1 MLSEKSLK
9 KILLLDD
16 AFCELL
22 NDRASLLDDLVLNP
36 ELESIVFYNLLKNNG
51 VNLDFAYSLM
61 KLFMYKIYFQYSF
74 FFVNDFSYNVADK
87 IKTFFSLNAKMFPF
101 DDIKSALKKF
111 LKNDKAVLCDK
122 IPFNKPSNG
131 WWLYLL
137 DTDKQIFSKLT
148 PDFIDVKDS
157 EQYYAVAKILSNP
170 DYDRSFIVVE
180 TSAVVGVN
188 WIKTVLLKI
197 KIPIYRVVESI
208 ATYKKNVVHLIE
220 ITGNIDQNDKRF
232 GKVIQVSDVKLQL
245 LKKIGGYFQF
255 VQTTDIDNLVEF
267 SK

>member
-1 MLSEKSLK
+1 MISEKNLK
-9 KILLLDD
+9 KILLIDD

-22 NDRASLLDDLVLNP
+22 NDRYNLVGDFALNP
-36 ELESIVFYNLLKNNG
+36 EFESVVFYNLLKNNG
-51 VNLDFAYSLM
+51 MNLSLAYSLM
-61 KLFMYKIYFQYSF
+61 KVFMSKIYSEYTYITTNNFSYSIVDIIKN
-74 FFVNDFSYNVADK
+74 FFVID
-87 IKTFFSLNAKMFPF
+87 AKVGVF

-111 LKNDKAVLCDK
+111 LKNDKCVLCERIAFK
-122 IPFNKPSNG
+122 KPSNG

-137 DTDKQIFSKLT
+137 DTDKQIFTKLI
-148 PDFIDVKDS
+148 PDFDEVKDS
-157 EQYYAVAKILSNP
+157 DQYYAVAKIDGNP

-188 WIKTVLLKI
+188 WIKIVLLKL

-232 GKVIQVSDVKLQL
+232 GRIIQVSDIKMQL